1 MRSLHYLAALLFAVL
16 LVACGGG
23 GGSPG
28 TTANSQALFTTAPSG
43 LTLTLGSAQSF
54 TVGGGRTPYTVA
66 SNDSTI
72 VVPSLSGSSLTL
84 GAASP
89 GSASVTIRDAAGAT
103 ASVAVTIK
111 PSRALFTTAPSSVT
125 MGVGLSSAQTYQV
138 GGGAGP
144 YTLTSSNTNAISA
157 VLTGGNLTITGLA
170 AGSGDV
176 QLMDSVGATVVIAV
190 TVSSTPTLDLYTTA
204 SPGVTLPNGS
214 SATYSVGGGTAPYT
228 VTSANTSIATVSLSG
243 NSLTINAMAAGTT
256 PIVIRD
262 STGATVTAN
271 VTVAPAS
278 SLFTTAPQDVTIG
291 VGAAPV
297 YTVGGGVGP
306 YTAMSSNAGIA
317 TVSLSGSSLV
327 ITGVATGAATVVLR
341 DSAGAT
347 LNIAVT
353 VSTAAGAVLFTTAPP
368 AITLAIGP
376 ANAQT
381 YSIGGGSAPYT
392 ATSSNTTVASAALAG
407 SAVTITGL
415 AIGSANVVIRDSAGS
430 SVTVAVT
437 VSSGQLTVSPSGA
450 TALVGDT
457 LFANISGGSGSYT
470 ALVTNAAV
478 ATASVSGSTL
488 RVDVKQQ
495 AAGVP
500 IIITDTVTGL
510 TTQFTLTS
518 APGQTQIQ
526 LSPNALTIS
535 ERSTGPITL
544 QVYGNN
550 GAVTAFSSDTA
561 LLQVTGVSG
570 NTVTINTGTNLNRCV
585 TGNKTVTISVID
597 STNALATSLIT
608 ISDSVAISCP

>member
-1 MRSLHYLAALLFAVL
+1 
-16 LVACGGG
+16 
-23 GGSPG
+23 
-28 TTANSQALFTTAPSG
+28 
-43 LTLTLGSAQSF
+43 
-54 TVGGGRTPYTVA
+54 
-66 SNDSTI
+66 
-72 VVPSLSGSSLTL
+72 
-84 GAASP
+84 
-89 GSASVTIRDAAGAT
+89 
-103 ASVAVTIK
+103 
-111 PSRALFTTAPSSVT
+111 
-125 MGVGLSSAQTYQV
+125 
-138 GGGAGP
+138 
-144 YTLTSSNTNAISA
+144 
-157 VLTGGNLTITGLA
+157 
-170 AGSGDV
+170 
-176 QLMDSVGATVVIAV
+176 
-190 TVSSTPTLDLYTTA
+190 
-204 SPGVTLPNGS
+204 
-214 SATYSVGGGTAPYT
+214 
-228 VTSANTSIATVSLSG
+228 
-243 NSLTINAMAAGTT
+243 
-256 PIVIRD
+256 
-262 STGATVTAN
+262 
-271 VTVAPAS
+271 
-278 SLFTTAPQDVTIG
+278 
-291 VGAAPV
+291 
-297 YTVGGGVGP
+297 
-306 YTAMSSNAGIA
+306 MSSNAGIA